1 MMDKELKVNIGKN
14 SNTGNEGYTEKEKFF
29 IGVAFAFFIVIS
41 VYKLTNASLW
51 FDEAIEY
58 WYSKILVGNLPYSVT
73 FDNVVSSNMYERV
86 IATYQPPLYN
96 FLLYFWLKISD
107 SVWWFRFFG
116 IVMGFVSMLG
126 IFKSVK
132 LSTRKANVASLAVIM
147 SSCIYQLLYYWQE
160 CAEYCL
166 MLASLCWCI
175 YFWIKCIKDLSR
187 KNIVI
192 FTIAAIIPIYSQYG
206 AIFPIVSLAI
216 SLLVYCIL
224 KKNIKR
230 LVDATVSFIGAL
242 VFAGLPLYLF
252 FVKKQMFLQQGGS
265 VELVPIA
272 FEGNIVS
279 DAWGKLHTV
288 FRWCLASV
296 YSIESSKIILCIL
309 LICFIFVVI
318 KGDELCRYFVVVNAL
333 TWVMYYLAVKMGVYA
348 YGGYGGR
355 YSLFF
360 IPMWIISDV
369 IIIYQLYCVN
379 GNLKYFCKCKSI
391 YTGVMLVL
399 CTSFCMLNWTQQI
412 QDNWEKEDN
421 AVVVSKW
428 FEVNAQD
435 SNTLVYY
442 GAKPGFSYYIRQNK
456 NFSDSTEDNVVY
468 MSWDR
473 DKTQEEYTEYIKGVY
488 GVEWPNEL
496 YIIATHFRDDL
507 ETLIGVFTD
516 SGYIRE
522 DIYSRNGMLTRLS
535 VEGVDEER

>member
-1 MMDKELKVNIGKN
+1 MDKELKVNIGKN
-14 SNTGNEGYTEKEKFF
+14 SNSGNKGYTEQEKFF

-51 FDEAIEY
+51 FDEAVEY

-73 FDNVVSSNMYERV
+73 FDNVVSSNMYER
-86 IATYQPPLYN
+86 IITTYQPPLYN

-147 SSCIYQLLYYWQE
+147 SSCVYQLLYYWQE

-206 AIFPIVSLAI
+206 AIFPIVSLTV

-252 FVKKQMFLQQGGS
+252 FVKKQMLHQQGGS
-265 VELVPIA
+265 IELVPIT
-272 FEGNIVS
+272 FDGNIIS

-318 KGDELCRYFVVVNAL
+318 KGDELCHYLVVVNVL
-333 TWVMYYLAVKMGVYA
+333 TWVMYYLAVKTGVYA

-355 YSLFF
+355 YSLFL

-379 GNLKYFCKCKSI
+379 GNLKYFCECKSI

-412 QDNWEKEDN
+412 RDNWEKEDN

-428 FEVNAQD
+428 FEANAQE

-442 GAKPGFSYYIRQNK
+442 GANPGFSYYIRQNK
-456 NFSDSTEDNVVY
+456 SFSDSIEDNVTY

-473 DKTQEEYTEYIKGVY
+473 DKTQEEYAEYIKEIY
-488 GVEWPNEL
+488 GTEWPNEL
-496 YIIATHFRDDL
+496 YIVATHFRDDL
-507 ETLIGVFTD
+507 NTLIRVFTD

-522 DIYSRNGMLTRLS
+522 DIYSRNGMLIRLS
-535 VEGVDEER
+535 LEGVNEER